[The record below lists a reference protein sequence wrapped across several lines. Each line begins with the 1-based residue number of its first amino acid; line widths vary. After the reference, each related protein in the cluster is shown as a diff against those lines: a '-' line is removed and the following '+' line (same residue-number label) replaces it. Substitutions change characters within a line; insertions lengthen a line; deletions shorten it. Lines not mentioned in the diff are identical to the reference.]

1 MSDLQCPATFLV
13 VGWGAVPRESEDLEQ
28 VLSEGRGEPPE
39 PAGLPGLAELVEVA
53 ELAELAEELRDRR
66 IAAVRSGRD
75 ASARAVA
82 TVLAGRLG
90 VAHRSVDGLE
100 PLPAVSARAGVT
112 GAGAPGLGAHGVRA
126 SGVGAPGVGP
136 AGADAASERHRAA
149 LDALADL
156 HRGETV
162 LVVTDASVLRAL
174 WPGSRSPEGRGALS
188 PYEVVT
194 VQVDDDG
201 WRLLG

>member
-13 VGWGAVPRESEDLEQ
+13 VGWGAVPRESEDVDQ

-39 PAGLPGLAELVEVA
+39 PAGLAGLAGLAELA
-53 ELAELAEELRDRR
+53 QLAEELRDRR
-66 IAAVRSGRD
+66 IAAVCSGRD
-75 ASARAVA
+75 ASARAAA

-90 VAHRSVDGLE
+90 VAHRSLDGLE
-100 PLPAVSARAGVT
+100 PLPAVPACPGVA
-112 GAGAPGLGAHGVRA
+112 GAGAP
-126 SGVGAPGVGP
+126 GVGAPGVGVT
-136 AGADAASERHRAA
+136 GADPVSECHRAA

-174 WPGSRSPEGRGALS
+174 WPGSRSPEGRGAPS

-201 WRLLG
+201 WRLLGRPDGG